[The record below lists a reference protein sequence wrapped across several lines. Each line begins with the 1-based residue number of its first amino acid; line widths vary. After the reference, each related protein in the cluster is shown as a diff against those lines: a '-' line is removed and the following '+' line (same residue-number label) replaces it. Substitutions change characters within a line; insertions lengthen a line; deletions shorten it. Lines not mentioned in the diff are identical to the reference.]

1 LTSHRYRHF
10 EKTEVLYGI
19 DKNVKAILEFIN
31 KSKYRY
37 DVYADSK
44 GPFFVIKIEALKN
57 AYIEFVR
64 KGGHIRFITEI
75 IKENLNYCKEMMK
88 FVELRHIE
96 GIKGI
101 VRINEKEYQSNLA
114 VQESKLASVLL
125 SSTFKKVVELQQH
138 AFDNLWK
145 TAIHAEQQIKEIE
158 IEVGADDSRSKESH
172 KTIQLWTNQDQ
183 NQYAIRL
190 EGKSDLLATT
200 NQNAQYIDLV
210 EESDYLEELEYDWDY
225 TLKHC
230 INNIID
236 NQTLAYSSG
245 RTLETKIIIDKKR
258 VEKRQ
263 GGSKRSRLKCN
274 FCELEF
280 HNNKSRREHEQT
292 WHATASAPVKL

>member
-1 LTSHRYRHF
+1 LITHKYRRF

-19 DKNVKAILEFIN
+19 DKNTNAILEFIN
-31 KSKYRY
+31 NSKNRY

-44 GPFFVIKIEALKN
+44 GPFYVIKSDALRK

-75 IKENLNYCKEMMK
+75 TKENLNYCKEIMN

-101 VRINEKEYQSNLA
+101 VRINEEEYQSNLA
-114 VQESKLASVLL
+114 VQESKLASIFFR
-125 SSTFKKVVELQQH
+125 STFNKVVQVQQH
-138 AFDNLWK
+138 VFDNLWK
-145 TAIHAEQQIKEIE
+145 TAIPAEQRTKEIE
-158 IEVGADDSRSKESH
+158 IEVGVEDSPSKESH

-190 EGKSDLLATT
+190 DGKSDLLATT
-200 NQNAQYIDLV
+200 NQNAKYTDLV
-210 EESDYLEELEYDWDY
+210 QETDYLEELEYDWDY

-236 NQTLAYSSG
+236 NQSLAHSSG
-245 RTLETKIIIDKKR
+245 RTLETKIIIDNKR
-258 VEKRQ
+258 VEKSQ
-263 GGSKRSRLKCN
+263 GSSKRSRLKCN
-274 FCELEF
+274 SCELEF
-280 HNNKSRREHEQT
+280 NNNKNRREHEQT
-292 WHATASAPVKL
+292 WHATTSALVK

>member
-1 LTSHRYRHF
+1 LTTQRHGGF

-19 DKNVKAILEFIN
+19 DKNTNAILEFIN

-44 GPFFVIKIEALKN
+44 GPFYVIKIEALRN
-57 AYIEFVR
+57 AYIDFVR
-64 KGGHIRFITEI
+64 KGGHIRFITETT
-75 IKENLNYCKEMMK
+75 KENLNYCKEIMK

-101 VRINEKEYQSNLA
+101 VRINEEEYQSNLA

-125 SSTFKKVVELQQH
+125 RSTFKKVVQVQQH

-145 TAIHAEQQIKEIE
+145 TAIPAEQRIKETE
-158 IEVGADDSRSKESH
+158 IEVEAEGTRSKESH

-200 NQNAQYIDLV
+200 NQSAQYTDLV
-210 EESDYLEELEYDWDY
+210 EESDYLEDLEYDWDY

-230 INNIID
+230 INNNID
-236 NQTLAYSSG
+236 NIDNHSLAHSSG
-245 RTLETKIIIDKKR
+245 RTLDK
-258 VEKRQ
+258 
-263 GGSKRSRLKCN
+263 
-274 FCELEF
+274 
-280 HNNKSRREHEQT
+280 NNE
-292 WHATASAPVKL
+292 VKKKNV

>member
-1 LTSHRYRHF
+1 LTTQRYRRF

-19 DKNVKAILEFIN
+19 DKNTNAILEFIN

-44 GPFFVIKIEALKN
+44 GPFFVVKMEALRK

-64 KGGHIRFITEI
+64 RGGHIRFITDI
-75 IKENLNYCKEMMK
+75 TKENIDYCKEMMK

-101 VRINEKEYQSNLA
+101 VRINEEEYQSNLA
-114 VQESKLASVLL
+114 IQESKLATILFR
-125 SSTFKKVVELQQH
+125 STFNKVVKVHQH
-138 AFDNLWK
+138 MFDNLWN
-145 TAIHAEQQIKEIE
+145 TAIPVEQRIKEIE
-158 IEVGADDSRSKESH
+158 IEVGDSRSKESH
-172 KTIQLWTNQDQ
+172 KTIQLWTNKDQ

-210 EESDYLEELEYDWDY
+210 GESDYLEELEYDWEY

-236 NQTLAYSSG
+236 NQSLAYSSG
-245 RTLETKIIIDKKR
+245 KTLDK
-258 VEKRQ
+258 
-263 GGSKRSRLKCN
+263 
-274 FCELEF
+274 
-280 HNNKSRREHEQT
+280 NNPR
-292 WHATASAPVKL
+292 